1 MDCLGVRLSAR
12 LIGVVIGIGLGAAVA
27 SARTAAPAA
36 ASPQL
41 MSLAYGQFA
50 EPGTAHP
57 APGLRLK
64 DREPRGQVVE
74 VAFQE
79 LRKGIANGVGGA
91 IGERCGSHG
100 RRNGRVDVTYLPL
113 SQSLSRGTHEI
124 RVVAYGSRCA
134 KGSPVASSVRTFRV
148 HVRH

>member
-1 MDCLGVRLSAR
+1 MDCLGVQLTAR
-12 LIGVVIGIGLGAAVA
+12 LIGAVIGIGLGAAVA
-27 SARTAAPAA
+27 SARIAAAAA

-41 MSLAYGQFA
+41 MSLAYGRFA
-50 EPGTAHP
+50 ELGPGHP

-64 DREPRGQVVE
+64 AREPRGQVVE

-79 LRKGIANGVGGA
+79 VRKGIANGVGGA

-113 SQSLSRGTHEI
+113 GQSLSRGTHEI
-124 RVVAYGSRCA
+124 RIVAYGSRCA
-134 KGSPVASSVRTFRV
+134 QGSPVASSVRTFTV

>member
-1 MDCLGVRLSAR
+1 MDCLGVQLTAR
-12 LIGVVIGIGLGAAVA
+12 LIGAVIGIGLGAAVA

-36 ASPQL
+36 ASPEL

-50 EPGTAHP
+50 EPGAAHP
-57 APGLRLK
+57 APG
-64 DREPRGQVVE
+64 QE
-74 VAFQE
+74 V
-79 LRKGIANGVGGA
+79 RKGIANGVGGA

-113 SQSLSRGTHEI
+113 GQSLSRGTHEI

-134 KGSPVASSVRTFRV
+134 QGSPVASSVRTFTV